1 MPRSFAVIPAAGRSV
16 RMGQPKLLLPW
27 GESTILE
34 QVLEVWRTAG
44 VERRV
49 AVLHLADRELAAL
62 AAQAGAEVVVP
73 AVPPPDMKAS
83 VQAALVHL
91 AAQANDQDVWLL
103 APADM
108 PTLRP
113 DVIGQLLQTA
123 RQTAGTILVPSV
135 NGRRGHPVLFRW
147 PMAAAVARL
156 TVDQGVNELLRQF
169 PVMEVPSQDEA
180 ILADVDTPEDYRRLR
195 P

>member
-1 MPRSFAVIPAAGRSV
+1 MGR
-16 RMGQPKLLLPW
+16 PKLLLPW

-44 VERRV
+44 VDRRIV
-49 AVLHLADRELAAL
+49 VVHPADRELAAL

-73 AVPPPDMKAS
+73 ALPPPDMKAS

-113 DVIGQLLQTA
+113 DVIDLLLQTA
-123 RQTAGTILVPSV
+123 RQSAGTILVPSV

-156 TVDQGVNELLRQF
+156 AGDQGVNELLRQF
-169 PVMEVPSQDEA
+169 PVTEVPSQDKA